1 MNMTTSWPLLALL
14 SFVPALILVRRA
26 YRRHLA
32 RQAAQG
38 LNPVLDSCRQL
49 LALVVNLQQHRG
61 MSSAWLSGDASFLP
75 RLRQKQ
81 QQIEALFPPLMQA
94 ARCEAERHVPCFV
107 GNDVALFAFRWR
119 NLVDTLDGK
128 SAEQSIAEHSHM
140 IALVLDWLSALGEA
154 RIEPLAAEVGEIG
167 RARNFAYRLPALA
180 ESLGQARA
188 IGTGVAAR
196 RGCSPVARVRL
207 MFLVGRAEALLEQ
220 AMQANDGGEAA
231 KRVRSSLQA
240 MARTV
245 RTSMLLSDGVRVSPD
260 EYFSVVTQV
269 IDAVIAWIEHSGQL
283 LKSLAADNG
292 HAVKAASPG
301 A

>member
-1 MNMTTSWPLLALL
+1 MTTSWPLLALL
-14 SFVPALILVRRA
+14 LFVLAVPFVRRA
-26 YRRHLA
+26 YCRYLA

-49 LALVVNLQQHRG
+49 LALIVNLQQHRG
-61 MSSAWLSGDASFLP
+61 MSSAWLSGDVSFLP

-94 ARCEAERHVPCFV
+94 ARNEAERHAPCFV

-119 NLVDTLDGK
+119 NLVDTLEGK
-128 SAEQSIAEHSHM
+128 TAEQSIAEHSHL

-154 RIEPLAAEVGEIG
+154 RIEPLADAPGEIG

-188 IGTGVAAR
+188 IGAGVAAR

-220 AMQANDGGEAA
+220 AIQANDGGELTL
-231 KRVRSSLQA
+231 RVRSSLQH

-283 LKSLAADNG
+283 LQPLATRSGDAAT
-292 HAVKAASPG
+292 AVRA
-301 A
+301 